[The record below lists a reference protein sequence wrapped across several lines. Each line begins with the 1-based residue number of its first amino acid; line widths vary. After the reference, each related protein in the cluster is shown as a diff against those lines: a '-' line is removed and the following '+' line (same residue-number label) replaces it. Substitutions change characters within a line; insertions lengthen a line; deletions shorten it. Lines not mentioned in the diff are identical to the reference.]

1 MAFKDISKVLY
12 NGSIKIDYKDKA
24 HRYYVRHRLNY
35 DMNPDNPKAWS
46 KIVYPMGTTTLIGDT
61 LEKKGLMT
69 WPMGLAL
76 GELFGF
82 YDFKT
87 NDGEQ
92 KTGFTKNKGTL
103 WGDGHLLHVDKDT
116 ALPLIL
122 SASKAWQRKQ
132 AKGADIGSVV
142 HDAIEHYVLANPNVL
157 EPVVDDN
164 GEPVIDAN
172 GQPKTVMPAPGRPS
186 HFDIKEQYMWNI
198 KEAITDVESP
208 EFARAMDDFDHDTD
222 CAQKAFDEF
231 KKWWDTTRPA
241 LYGAEDLL
249 YSKEYNVSGT
259 YDGDIG
265 IPVMFHPRADLFPN
279 KEFVR
284 CTTDWKTSNA
294 SSSKDAAAPEGV
306 YYSYFI
312 QLAIYEL
319 MRREMGMPPA
329 DDLLTV
335 SARKDGGFSLV
346 YASELGL
353 TVDECL
359 EWAKCVITCAV
370 LAKKTKKALLE
381 HAEPKEG

>member
-24 HRYYVRHRLNY
+24 HRYYARQRKNY
-35 DMNPDNPKAWS
+35 DISPDNPKAWG
-46 KIVYPMGTTTLIGDT
+46 KIIYPRGTTTLIGDT

-69 WPMGLAL
+69 WPLGLAMR
-76 GELFGF
+76 ELFGF

-87 NDGEQ
+87 DNGEQ
-92 KTGFTKNKGTL
+92 KTGFSKDTGTL
-103 WGDGHLLHVDKDT
+103 WEDGHLLHIDKET
-116 ALPLIL
+116 ALPLVL

-142 HDAIEHYVLANPNVL
+142 HDAIEHYVLMNPNVL
-157 EPVVDDN
+157 EPVIDEN
-164 GEPVIDAN
+164 GEVKMI
-172 GQPKTVMPAPGRPS
+172 MPAPGRPS
-186 HFDIKEQYMWNI
+186 NFDIKEQYLWNI
-198 KEAITDVESP
+198 KEAITDVNSP
-208 EFARAMDDFDHDTD
+208 EFVRAMDEFDSDVE
-222 CAQKAFDEF
+222 CAQKAFDQF
-231 KKWWDTTRPA
+231 KAWWDSVRPA

-249 YSKEYNVSGT
+249 YSKELNVSGT

-265 IPVMFHPRADLFPN
+265 IPIIFHPRADLFPN

-284 CTTDWKTSNA
+284 CATDWKTSNA
-294 SSSKDAAAPEGV
+294 SNSKEAAAPEGV

-319 MRREMGMPPA
+319 MRREMRMPPA
-329 DDLLTV
+329 DDLLAV

-359 EWAKCVITCAV
+359 DWARAVIQCDAMV
-370 LAKKTKKALLE
+370 RKTKPALLT